1 MTYLD
6 EMFSLKG
13 KKIVMTGGAGGIPAE
28 LAIGLAK
35 AGADVCLWGRGA
47 NHPMAEAVKSV
58 REAAGIGEP
67 GSAAGKDAGRV
78 EAITVDTADS
88 AACEAAI
95 GETEQLL
102 GAPDVLVNGVGG
114 NRGKAPFVDMDE
126 KVFME
131 VVTLNL
137 MAGLVTP
144 TRAFARY
151 WIAKRMKASVV
162 NMSSMGSYVPL
173 SGIWAY
179 DAAKAG
185 VLNLTEAL
193 AKEFAPHGIRVNGI
207 APGFFIGQ
215 QNRALLIDEKTGDLT
230 PRGKAVIAHTPF
242 GRFGDKAELR
252 GAVIFLCSEA
262 ASGFVT
268 GVTIP
273 VDGGYLTDNI

>member
-1 MTYLD
+1 MTYLE

-13 KKIVMTGGAGGIPAE
+13 KRIVMTGGAGGIPAE

-35 AGADVCLWGRGA
+35 AGADVCLWGRGT

-58 REAAGIGEP
+58 REAAG
-67 GSAAGKDAGRV
+67 KDSGRV
-78 EAITVDTADS
+78 EAVTVDTAEA

-95 GETEQLL
+95 GETEKLI
-102 GAPDVLVNGVGG
+102 GEPEVLVNGVGG

-151 WIAKRMKASVV
+151 WIAKKMKASVV

-207 APGFFIGQ
+207 APGFFIGH

-230 PRGKAVIAHTPF
+230 PRGKSVIAHTPF